1 MNILTRNVPRQ
12 YLRNGNLNLTGE
24 GYSSFSYGLS
34 GMTGGYLP
42 ALPLEEGGYLVEDP
56 VTFMQNI
63 LIQGDT
69 KIEGN
74 TQIDGNLNIDGE
86 LTVNGEPFEGG
97 GAKKLSSLEDVSI
110 NYDTIKQKGLLQY
123 NPNIAKWEHARE
135 IEADKIIIKD
145 FHQIQTPNGDNITSL
160 RRDYLSE
167 LWDVYIPDG
176 TETQPQPDSYPVEY
190 DVQSI
195 YNYRPMVA
203 IKAWM
208 DDDDKWETIFTPA
221 ILLATKSMENVRE
234 ATVKDIHEF
243 NDDGTYN
250 AYWDFNGY
258 APDLPYYP
266 VNTMLII
273 NYGDGDEDFYENY
286 YRRTFFN
293 KHGMVHS
300 FTNRATSFNGDVYKT
315 GKDDEQLGDEYNKGY
330 TNTTISTSLF
340 VNGHYTLGEDGVSHY
355 VPVYKLQS
363 FLDWTREP
371 YPTNVGG
378 DSKHYQQTYV
388 LDQVE
393 LVHSGNRE
401 EILNDIELEKQTIKE
416 LHTQKIY
423 LNDYLGD
430 QEPPEIVTHSLRM
443 HSKFD
448 IFSTLNAGTDPACYL
463 GNSGETTGIGT
474 YDGRIILRSKN
485 YNAGFQH
492 GSHRDIC
499 HFVYPEEFT
508 NPNNYQSYFMLDS
521 GNFTRLM
528 ADSSGEFH
536 WTVQRARFL
545 QNNYGTC
552 YFKND
557 GKLYLYDYV
566 NGYEGKLGVN
576 ADGQLVV
583 SGIEGYYTKDE
594 LYTKDEIDTTV
605 GDLRYEFNTNLDSLE
620 ARVNQKIEDKFDVF
634 VPDGGSSSGGSNI
647 SKIDDR
653 LRVVEGR
660 LDDIELML
668 DKILGTETNTYLNN
682 KLDEIL
688 EG

>member
-86 LTVNGEPFEGG
+86 LTVNGVPFEGG
-97 GAKKLSSLEDVSI
+97 GAKKLSSLEDVSV
-110 NYDTIKQKGLLQY
+110 NYDKIKEKGLLQY
-123 NPNIAKWEHARE
+123 NPNIAKWEHTRD
-135 IEADKIIIKD
+135 IDVDKIIIKD
-145 FHQIQTPNGDNITSL
+145 FQQIQTPNGDNITSL

-176 TETQPQPDSYPVEY
+176 TETQPQPDNYPVKY

-221 ILLATKSMENVRE
+221 VLLTTKSMENVRE
-234 ATVKDIHEF
+234 ATIKDIHEF
-243 NDDGTYN
+243 NNDGTYS

-266 VNTMLII
+266 VNTMLMV
-273 NYGDGDEDFYENY
+273 NYGSETEEEFYSNNF
-286 YRRTFFN
+286 RRTFFN
-293 KHGMVHS
+293 SRGIVHS
-300 FTNRATSFNGDVYKT
+300 FTNRMTTFNGDVHNT
-315 GKDDEQLGDEYNKGY
+315 GKDDEQLGEEYNKGY

-340 VNGHYTLGEDGVSHY
+340 VNGHYTLGEDGVYHY

-371 YPTNVGG
+371 YPEKVGG
-378 DSKHYQQTYV
+378 DGKNYQQTYV

-393 LVHSGNRE
+393 LVHSGNKE

-416 LHTQKIY
+416 LHAQKIV

-430 QEPPEIVTHSLRM
+430 DTSPEIAVHSLMMRAK
-443 HSKFD
+443 SAK
-448 IFSTLNAGTDPACYL
+448 LNNLPAGIEPACFL
-463 GNSGETTGIGT
+463 GFDGQTTGIGT

-485 YNAGFQH
+485 TNAGNQY
-492 GSHRDIC
+492 GSFRDIC
-499 HFVYPEEFT
+499 HFVYPEEYT
-508 NPNNYQSYFMLDS
+508 DPNNYQSYFMLDS

-536 WTVQRARFL
+536 WTVQRAKFL

-552 YFKND
+552 YFSND

-566 NGYEGKLGVN
+566 NGYSSKLGFN
-576 ADGQLVV
+576 ADGHLVV
-583 SGIEGYYTKDE
+583 NGIEGYYTADE
-594 LYTKDEIDTTV
+594 VDEKFALKENVYTKEEVFTKEEVEAYV
-605 GDLRYEFNTNLDSLE
+605 GDIDRFYTKEETNDMFSSLVNRFSAIESELANVEIALDALLGYDTY
-620 ARVNQKIEDKFDVF
+620 IED
-634 VPDGGSSSGGSNI
+634 
-647 SKIDDR
+647 
-653 LRVVEGR
+653 
-660 LDDIELML
+660 
-668 DKILGTETNTYLNN
+668 T
-682 KLDEIL
+682 LDEIL

>member
-86 LTVNGEPFEGG
+86 LTVNGKPFEGG
-97 GAKKLSSLEDVSI
+97 GAKKLSSLEDVSV

-123 NPNIAKWEHARE
+123 NPNIAKWEHTRE

-176 TETQPQPDSYPVEY
+176 TETQPQPDNYPVEY

-234 ATVKDIHEF
+234 ATVKDIHSF
-243 NDDGTYN
+243 NDDGTYS

-266 VNTMLII
+266 VNTMLMV
-273 NYGDGDEDFYENY
+273 NYGSVTEEEFYDNNF
-286 YRRTFFN
+286 RRTFFN
-293 KHGMVHS
+293 SRGIVHS
-300 FTNRATSFNGDVYKT
+300 FTNRMTTFNGDVNNT

-393 LVHSGNRE
+393 LVHSGNKE

-430 QEPPEIVTHSLRM
+430 QESPEIVTHSLRM

-536 WTVQRARFL
+536 WTVQRAKFL

-552 YFKND
+552 YFTND

-566 NGYEGKLGVN
+566 NGYSGKLGVN

-583 SGIEGYYTKDE
+583 SGIEGYYTAEEVDE
-594 LYTKDEIDTTV
+594 KFALKENVYTKEEVFTKEEVEAYV
-605 GDLRYEFNTNLDSLE
+605 GDIDRFYTKEETNDMFSSLVNRFSIIESELANVEIALDALLGYDTY
-620 ARVNQKIEDKFDVF
+620 IED
-634 VPDGGSSSGGSNI
+634 
-647 SKIDDR
+647 
-653 LRVVEGR
+653 
-660 LDDIELML
+660 
-668 DKILGTETNTYLNN
+668 T
-682 KLDEIL
+682 LDEIL